1 MLDGGRQEPGGLDP
15 KPFDGVRFVL
25 LGFDYDTQSEVRLK
39 LVSGGGE
46 DIGSYRPD
54 FIHDDPTCVVA
65 RSDGKILVIGLW
77 VDHSYDIGM
86 PGDQT
91 IALPTVPTTVPSIE
105 EEEEEHLD
113 LPDGKQILL
122 SENYDG
128 RVSQALDFGNKQ
140 QNKATENHSFAA
152 NLVQGSKFERMAS
165 ERTPAS
171 DIGSSTKLEAVVEQV
186 TELKNQQV

>member
-46 DIGSYRPD
+46 DIGSYSPV
-54 FIHDDPTCVVA
+54 FIHDDPTCVAA

-91 IALPTVPTTVPSIE
+91 IVIHRPLKDLNGIPGAKDLVMCLTGYTRQDREDIMVCPSF
-105 EEEEEHLD
+105 LF
-113 LPDGKQILL
+113 
-122 SENYDG
+122 SM
-128 RVSQALDFGNKQ
+128 
-140 QNKATENHSFAA
+140 
-152 NLVQGSKFERMAS
+152 LVICYKFEGPTDRKNDRM
-165 ERTPAS
+165 T
-171 DIGSSTKLEAVVEQV
+171 EAVLLNPICCRARFE
-186 TELKNQQV
+186 TEI